1 MPPPPELV
9 RDLLTDLERFVNE
22 DMPMPPLV
30 QCALMHYQFEAIH
43 PYSDGNGRMGRLLI
57 VLFLCAKEVLVKP
70 LLYLSAYL
78 ERYRQRYYDLLSHVS
93 TTGDWE
99 SWLRFLLDGFE
110 EQARDA
116 IERSRRVRELLE
128 NYRGRLKEARTSG
141 NAHVLMEHF
150 FERPFMTPTIA
161 KERLG
166 VTYVGAKG
174 VLDRLSGLGIIRP
187 AGIKGVNMYV
197 AHELLEVIEAP
208 AAGPRAS

>member
-1 MPPPPELV
+1 
-9 RDLLTDLERFVNE
+9 
-22 DMPMPPLV
+22 MPPLV